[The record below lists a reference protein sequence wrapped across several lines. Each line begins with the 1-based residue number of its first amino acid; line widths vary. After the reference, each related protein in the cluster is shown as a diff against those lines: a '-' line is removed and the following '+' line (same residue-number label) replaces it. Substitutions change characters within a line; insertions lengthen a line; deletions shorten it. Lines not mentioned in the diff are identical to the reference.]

1 VHDDLPVDEFGL
13 HLWRQFFT
21 KDAPTLL
28 LVIPGSVEFRE

>member
-1 VHDDLPVDEFGL
+1 VHDDLAVDKLGL

-21 KDAPTLL
+21 KHAPTLL